1 MHLDSKGF
9 FRRLPL
15 LSLAGLAFLLAACSP
30 RVYVE
35 QDDAANLQGYHSY
48 AWVTPPAGPV
58 KDPILDSQIL
68 ESRVHKA
75 VSAEMAARGF
85 QEVAPDGNP
94 DFMVTYHTAAKQK
107 IESTG
112 ASFSFG
118 IVDAFP
124 HGFGAVGFPVGP
136 DVESRDEGTLMLDV
150 IDGKSK
156 RLAWRG
162 WTTGLLN
169 QDNYSDKAVAEAVKN
184 ILDKFPASH

>member
-9 FRRLPL
+9 FSRPL
-15 LSLAGLAFLLAACSP
+15 ILAVCGAALLLAACAP

-35 QDDAANLQGYHSY
+35 QDDGAGLQGYHRF

-58 KDPILDSQIL
+58 RDPILDSQIL
-68 ESRVHKA
+68 ESRVHNA
-75 VSAEMAARGF
+75 VSADLKARGF
-85 QEVAPDGNP
+85 EEVAADGEP
-94 DFMVTYHTAAKQK
+94 DFMVTYHTSSKQK
-107 IESTG
+107 LESTG

-124 HGFGAVGFPVGP
+124 HGFGSVAFPVGS
-136 DVESRDEGTLMLDV
+136 DVQTRDEGTLMLDV

-169 QDNYSDKAVAEAVKN
+169 QDNYSDKSVAEAVKN
-184 ILDKFPASH
+184 ILDKFPAQ

>member
-1 MHLDSKGF
+1 MKLDSKGF
-9 FRRLPL
+9 FTRLPL
-15 LSLAGLAFLLAACSP
+15 LALGTLALLLAACSP

-35 QDDAANLQGYHSY
+35 QDDSAALQGYHSF
-48 AWVTPPAGPV
+48 AWVSPPPGPV
-58 KDPILDSQIL
+58 RDPILDSQIL

-75 VSAEMAARGF
+75 VAADLASRGF
-85 QEVAPDGNP
+85 QEVAADANP

-107 IESTG
+107 IESSG

-169 QDNYSDKAVAEAVKN
+169 QDNYSDKSVNDAVQN
-184 ILDKFPASH
+184 ILAKFPASH